1 MHGLAIPVFCE
12 KLKVLVLS
20 VGEIRASVLHN
31 LMWEDGT
38 WMAQA
43 TSCVDTPR
51 CPEAIQFQYWE
62 LGVVS
67 HPSPLTIWHRA
78 ASHPYVLPS
87 GGYFNRVRK
96 VGGSE
101 ESFSAVSC
109 GLPASC

>member
-31 LMWEDGT
+31 LMWEDRT

-43 TSCVDTPR
+43 TICVGTRR
-51 CPEAIQFQYWE
+51 CPEVIQVQCWE
-62 LGVVS
+62 LGVVGVA
-67 HPSPLTIWHRA
+67 PLTIWHRA
-78 ASHPYVLPS
+78 ASHPYALPS
-87 GGYFNRVRK
+87 GGYFNRLRK